1 MRSKKAFQTFF
12 FELVQE
18 CLPAQGEAPFFAQ
31 KFGVYKHRLE
41 ELRLVHVCA
50 NFTHPLSPL
59 LSFFEFFSYF
69 DHHQSTEKEQTIDI
83 QHLLILSIVLNMS
96 KVCHRKNT
104 FVRKEYIF
112 CKILV
117 DTRHRCT

>member
-1 MRSKKAFQTFF
+1 M
-12 FELVQE
+12 
-18 CLPAQGEAPFFAQ
+18 
-31 KFGVYKHRLE
+31 
-41 ELRLVHVCA
+41 HVCA

-96 KVCHRKNT
+96 KVCHRKIHLFARST
-104 FVRKEYIF
+104 FSAKFLLIRATGVPNSLLNSAYVEYRRHG
-112 CKILV
+112 LV
-117 DTRHRCT
+117 HDFPVERH